1 MQNELSIEKGTLEN
15 ASETLRFIQNV
26 RTQIGL
32 RALTADFVVGKWQ
45 GWFNVWLDLKNDPSE
60 TAQKAV
66 EYGSAQRSRPS
77 FERSPTVR
85 KENIRACRTNRGHTD
100 GCPRLYTRRNF
111 IQICTFGCP
120 ANLCIYTTSQNPCW
134 DIFTATRRRRCG
146 RRLSGST
153 AYRTRTTYFVYY
165 EPALTVFLDDR
176 AQYEALLARKDEV
189 VYDVYTLMRGKFP
202 LDKLEKNLRLSDSDR
217 GKHRSQNHPEVGHGP
232 RPAQR
237 HRRHEI
243 AKKREKPPCIR
254 SVIVP
259 IAGKNWIFPSGTSAR
274 TAGSATGFYT
284 AIGRR
289 CCFC

>member
-1 MQNELSIEKGTLEN
+1 MHNELSIEKGTLEN

-60 TAQKAV
+60 TAQKLLNTVLNNGAGHPLNDPQLFGK
-66 EYGSAQRSRPS
+66 EISELA
-77 FERSPTVR
+77 ER
-85 KENIRACRTNRGHTD
+85 IGDILMDAHG
-100 GCPRLYTRRNF
+100 YTRAEILSRYAHSDAPP
-111 IQICTFGCP
+111 ICVY
-120 ANLCIYTTSQNPCW
+120 IYDFTRSVLGYIYGHSSETLREAIVGKYRIPNPN
-134 DIFTATRRRRCG
+134 DV
-146 RRLSGST
+146 
-153 AYRTRTTYFVYY
+153 FVYY
-165 EPALTVFLDDR
+165 EPALTIFLDDR

-189 VYDVYTLMRGKFP
+189 VRDVYTLTT
-202 LDKLEKNLRLSDSDR
+202 SSAQDS
-217 GKHRSQNHPEVGHGP
+217 E
-232 RPAQR
+232 
-237 HRRHEI
+237 
-243 AKKREKPPCIR
+243 AKEKPPCIR